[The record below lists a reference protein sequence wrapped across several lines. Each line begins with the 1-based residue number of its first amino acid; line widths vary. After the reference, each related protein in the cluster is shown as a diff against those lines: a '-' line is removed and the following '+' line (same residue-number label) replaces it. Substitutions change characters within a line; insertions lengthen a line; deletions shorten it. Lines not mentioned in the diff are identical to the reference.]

1 MIKLLKNLNHNWLDS
16 DSMAQ
21 FVEKVYR
28 SRQTLLDVLHD
39 RGYDVTGASKFGP
52 EEIREG
58 LAATSNGKALE
69 FTVKAREG
77 FTVPTP
83 TVRVYIFLPRIKQ
96 KLAGFLSS
104 LETPI
109 GISPEQSSRQPDKLG
124 SPVDPAQTS
133 IICLINEPVV
143 SVFHQASINQWVTR
157 NLRLT
162 FFFMDSFQ
170 MNPLKHFLVPPH
182 EILPKEQHDAL
193 MKSMYITQKSQF
205 PLIRYHE
212 DPITRVIGSVP
223 GDLIKITRPSPSA
236 GEYVVY
242 RVCTP

>member
-1 MIKLLKNLNHNWLDS
+1 
-16 DSMAQ
+16 MAE
-21 FVEKVYR
+21 FVEKVFR
-28 SRQTLLDVLHD
+28 SRQTLLKVLHD
-39 RGYDVTGASKFGP
+39 RGYDTVGAEKFGP

-58 LAATSNGKALE
+58 LAATSNGRALE

-77 FTVPTP
+77 MTVPTP

-96 KLAGFLSS
+96 KLPGFLTS

-109 GISPEQSSRQPDKLG
+109 GVAPEASTRQPDKLG

-133 IICLINEPVV
+133 VICLINEPVV
-143 SVFHQASINQWVTR
+143 SVFNQASINQWNTR
-157 NLRLT
+157 NLRLS
-162 FFFMDSFQ
+162 FFYMDSFQ
-170 MNPLKHFLVPPH
+170 MNPLDHFLVPPH
-182 EILPKEQHDAL
+182 EIVPKEQHEAL

-205 PLIRYHE
+205 LLIRYHE

-223 GDLIKITRPSPSA
+223 GDIIKITRPSPSA